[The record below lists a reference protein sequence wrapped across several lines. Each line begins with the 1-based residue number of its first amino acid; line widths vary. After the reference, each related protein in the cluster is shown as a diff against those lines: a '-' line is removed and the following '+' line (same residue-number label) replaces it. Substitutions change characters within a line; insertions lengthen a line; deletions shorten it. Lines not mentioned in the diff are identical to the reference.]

1 MIPFIKIFNKT
12 VTTYC
17 LMALLGIFVCLYFSY
32 KISQNYKKDD
42 NKLIELLL
50 FSSIGVFVGS
60 HLLYGLTQINIII
73 KLLNNLYL
81 IKNFKD
87 FIDVFVYIF
96 GGSVFYGGL
105 LGGLLFG
112 FIYIKKNKL
121 ELFYCDTAA
130 LQIPLFHFFGRIGCF
145 LSGCCYGIESKFG
158 LTYTRAIVES
168 ANGVNRFPIQLVE
181 AGYNIILFLIL
192 YKLFQK
198 NKFKGNLINVYLF
211 LYPIGRFIFE
221 FFRGDDYRGFIF
233 GLSTSQIISVIIV
246 VFNYLYMKKTKN

>member
-1 MIPFIKIFNKT
+1 
-12 VTTYC
+12 
-17 LMALLGIFVCLYFSY
+17 MALLGIFACSYFSH
-32 KISQNYKKDD
+32 KISQNHKKDD

-50 FSSIGVFVGS
+50 FSSIGVFIGS

-87 FIDVFVYIF
+87 FIDIFVYIF

-121 ELFYCDTAA
+121 ELFYYDATT

-158 LTYTRAIVES
+158 LTYTKAIVES

-181 AGYNIILFLIL
+181 AGYNIILFLLL

-198 NKFKGNLINVYLF
+198 NKYKGKLINVYLF
-211 LYPIGRFIFE
+211 LYPMGRFIFE

-233 GLSTSQIISVIIV
+233 GLSTSQIISILILI
-246 VFNYLYMKKTKN
+246 FNCLYIKKTSESISK